1 MTPDQSIRQLLQLLW
16 TVGLVAGPV
25 LLVLL
30 VVGVLVGVI
39 QVVTQLQEM
48 TLTFV
53 PKLIAVFVVFALL
66 GPWMLG
72 RLTGFATELWRGI
85 RLIS

>member
-1 MTPDQSIRQLLQLLW
+1 
-16 TVGLVAGPV
+16 
-25 LLVLL
+25 
-30 VVGVLVGVI
+30 VVIGVV

-48 TLTFV
+48 TITFV
-53 PKLIAVFVVFALL
+53 PKLVAVFMVFVLL

-85 RLIS
+85 RFIQ

>member
-1 MTPDQSIRQLLQLLW
+1 MTQDQSIQFLVQMLW
-16 TVGLVAGPV
+16 TAGVVAGPV
-25 LLVLL
+25 LLVMLA
-30 VVGVLVGVI
+30 VGVVIGVV

-48 TLTFV
+48 TITFV
-53 PKLIAVFVVFALL
+53 PKLVAVFLVFVLL

-85 RLIS
+85 RLIQ

>member
-1 MTPDQSIRQLLQLLW
+1 MTQDQSIQHLIQLLW

-30 VVGVLVGVI
+30 VVGVVIGII

-48 TLTFV
+48 TITFV
-53 PKLIAVFVVFALL
+53 PKLIAVFIVFAVL

-72 RLTGFATELWRGI
+72 RVTGFATELWRGI
-85 RLIS
+85 RHIQ